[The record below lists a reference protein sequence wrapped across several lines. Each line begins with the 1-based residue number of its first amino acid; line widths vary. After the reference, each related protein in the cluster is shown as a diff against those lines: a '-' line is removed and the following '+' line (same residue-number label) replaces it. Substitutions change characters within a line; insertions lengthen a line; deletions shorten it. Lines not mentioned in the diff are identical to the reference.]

1 MSALDEHLTSG
12 TLPPRIRGPLVE
24 YADVEAV
31 YSEIALVWARASLQM
46 QRLCDLYDIDYFH
59 FLQPN
64 QYVAESKPYTEEER
78 KIALKPDYTGGD
90 HVRDGYPYLQDR
102 SDELREQGVNFVDL
116 TGIFKDETRT
126 IYSDF
131 CCHVNQLGAAI
142 LATKIA
148 DIIAGHGDA
157 LTKRTD

>member
-1 MSALDEHLTSG
+1 
-12 TLPPRIRGPLVE
+12 VE

-64 QYVAESKPYTEEER
+64 QYVPGSKVYSEEER
-78 KIALKPDYTGGD
+78 NVALKQDYSGGD

-102 SDELREQGVNFVDL
+102 SDELRQQGVNFIDF
-116 TGIFKDETRT
+116 TTIFKDEPRT

-131 CCHVNQLGAAI
+131 CCHVNELGAEI
-142 LATKIA
+142 LAAKIA
-148 DIIAGHGDA
+148 DTIAAQEGAGPPPP
-157 LTKRTD
+157 